1 MTKITDIFGGPFV
14 PEAGKQ
20 VDPPDVQVADAM
32 FSAGIEPPED
42 IKIDGKLHRFST
54 NGRKRDDSG
63 YLSPI
68 LGANLR
74 LRKIWRS
81 QDGNLKRP
89 KNESE
94 CGRKNPR
101 LQLTRS
107 KKSGARRLPPAL
119 TIRI

>member
-32 FSAGIEPPED
+32 FAAGIEPPED

-63 YLSPI
+63 
-68 LGANLR
+68 R
-74 LRKIWRS
+74 RKIWRS

-107 KKSGARRLPPAL
+107 KKYGARRLPPAL